1 MTSSLVIPSPEKSL
15 LIPRPSNRYLLLF
28 WRLQLTYRI
37 VAYHWV
43 NKLKETQTQE
53 EKETLLVLLFQAF
66 YPLSL
71 ANCVKHPDLKLQIQK
86 RRAIS
91 GKIWIIFCTNL
102 KIIHLLRNSARLTSS
117 FSIKLDRKIFF
128 LNGNGHL

>member
-15 LIPRPSNRYLLLF
+15 LILRPSNAVPVAILAATADILDC

-37 VAYHWV
+37 AAYYWV

-66 YPLSL
+66 YQLSL
-71 ANCVKHPDLKLQIQK
+71 ANCVKQPDLKLQIQK

-91 GKIWIIFCTNL
+91 GKI
-102 KIIHLLRNSARLTSS
+102 
-117 FSIKLDRKIFF
+117 
-128 LNGNGHL
+128 

>member
-1 MTSSLVIPSPEKSL
+1 MTSSLVIPSPEKSP
-15 LIPRPSNRYLLLF
+15 LILRPSNTVYLLLF
-28 WRLQLTYRI
+28 WRLQLTYWI
-37 VAYHWV
+37 AAYYWV

-66 YPLSL
+66 YQLSH

-91 GKIWIIFCTNL
+91 GKI
-102 KIIHLLRNSARLTSS
+102 
-117 FSIKLDRKIFF
+117 
-128 LNGNGHL
+128 

>member
-15 LIPRPSNRYLLLF
+15 LILRPSNWYLLLF
-28 WRLQLTYRI
+28 WRLQLTYWI
-37 VAYHWV
+37 AAYYWV

-66 YPLSL
+66 YQLSL
-71 ANCVKHPDLKLQIQK
+71 ANCVKQPNLKLQIQK

-91 GKIWIIFCTNL
+91 GKI
-102 KIIHLLRNSARLTSS
+102 
-117 FSIKLDRKIFF
+117 
-128 LNGNGHL
+128 

>member
-15 LIPRPSNRYLLLF
+15 LVLRPSNWYLLLF
-28 WRLQLTYRI
+28 WRLQLTHWI
-37 VAYHWV
+37 AAYYWV

-66 YPLSL
+66 YQLSL
-71 ANCVKHPDLKLQIQK
+71 ANFTHPDLKLQIQK

-91 GKIWIIFCTNL
+91 GKI
-102 KIIHLLRNSARLTSS
+102 
-117 FSIKLDRKIFF
+117 
-128 LNGNGHL
+128 

>member
-15 LIPRPSNRYLLLF
+15 LILRPSNRYLLLF

-37 VAYHWV
+37 AAYYWV
-43 NKLKETQTQE
+43 NKLKETQAQE

-66 YPLSL
+66 YQLSL

-91 GKIWIIFCTNL
+91 GKI
-102 KIIHLLRNSARLTSS
+102 
-117 FSIKLDRKIFF
+117 
-128 LNGNGHL
+128 

>member
-15 LIPRPSNRYLLLF
+15 LVLRPSNRYLLLF
-28 WRLQLTYRI
+28 WRLQLTYWI
-37 VAYHWV
+37 AAYYWV

-66 YPLSL
+66 YQLSL
-71 ANCVKHPDLKLQIQK
+71 AYFTHPDLKLQIQK

-91 GKIWIIFCTNL
+91 GKI
-102 KIIHLLRNSARLTSS
+102 
-117 FSIKLDRKIFF
+117 
-128 LNGNGHL
+128 